1 MARRRKQ
8 THDPR
13 QLSFFDVM
21 ANQIEEIREEN
32 IQDDMREESIPAPA
46 AQVEQEQAVPAMSLQ
61 VEPVKEEERQP
72 EPART
77 EKPFPF
83 PTNDGDKRR
92 LGINGRGDSVYELQ
106 DGSRMYSPN
115 TAIMQFLDGEKRTPE
130 KLFEAGADDYLTIQ
144 EISEFTHTL
153 SLEVQHARQTN
164 LSARNRTK
172 GSQTRNHQRREKRRV
187 HQFGL
192 LDSGSLGAEQPRRT
206 EEAGGER
213 QDSFRSEGVRTAA
226 DGSESPE
233 QRDGTAGEP
242 AGDVGFGD
250 IAEHGHRHEPENYRI
265 TPEDRLGVGGAKTK
279 YTDNVAA
286 IRLLKQLQANGAELA
301 TPEEQKILVR
311 YVGWGGLPQ
320 VFDARNEQW
329 AAEYRELQGLLSPDA
344 YAAARRSTQ
353 DAHYTSETVIRG
365 IYEGLSRLGLGTGKP
380 LYALEPSAGIGNF
393 IGLCPEDFNANFLAV
408 ELDPTTSSIAQY
420 LYPKAQHLN
429 IGFQNSQIRS
439 GGIDAVVGNP
449 PFGNQSLYD
458 PDFPELR
465 KFSVH
470 NYFLAKS
477 INLLR
482 EGGIAAFVVSRYFM
496 DAVDSSAREYISQ
509 YADFLG
515 AVRLPETAFRQNA
528 LTDVTTD
535 IVFFQKNS
543 GEKLH
548 SRDWVNT
555 ASIEVD
561 DLKNGGRRPATVNSY
576 FVENPRQII
585 GTLAF
590 SGGMF
595 EGALNCLPDPAHTDL
610 GQEIAARLDVLPAN
624 CFVPQDENPLNTEV
638 RVRNADFIR
647 SPYFQSLKADALCVE
662 PQSRKIVFKTA
673 AAFGESDYDI
683 FPVKNETARLR
694 LVSMIQIRDTL
705 RELLNTEKSAD
716 ADEGRMTA
724 LRQKLN
730 SQYDAF
736 VKKYGHLNSQTNR
749 GLMRSDPEHSLLESL
764 ELDYDKGLSPETAR
778 KHGGEARPASAKKAA
793 IFRQRVLR
801 PAQVVEHA
809 ETIKDALLIAL
820 RENGRV
826 DFSRMSRLLHRPAE
840 NIQTELRDQGQI
852 FLNPSTEEWEIRDR
866 YLTGNV
872 RAKLARAK
880 EAAQTD
886 ARFAPNV
893 EALSAAMPPDIEA
906 VDIGIRFGSS
916 WVPAQVFADFVEH
929 LHGGKGMQT
938 INYLP
943 TLGRWEASVSI
954 WDASLASSVWGI
966 PEYSAGKIIEALLM
980 NKPIK
985 VQKESGQHDDQGRPI
1000 MVIDQELTAAAMQK
1014 ADEIKQAF
1022 LDWVWT
1028 DDERRD
1034 MLTRLYNEKFNTN
1047 VPPTYDGSHL
1057 ELVGASEAVKLR
1069 PHQKNAVWRAIQ
1081 EGTCLFDHVVGAG
1094 KTLACVAT
1102 VMESKRMGF
1111 LSKPMIVVPNHL
1123 LYQWKDEFYKLYP
1136 DANILVADKN
1146 DFTKQNRE
1154 RLFGRI
1160 ATGDWDAVIVAH
1172 SSFKKIDMPRDV
1184 QEEILREQIDAVI
1197 EAIEASKA
1205 AEGGRATIKQL
1216 EKQREKMEERYNAL
1230 LAGTGE
1236 KDRAVDFADL
1246 GVDALFI
1253 DESHEFKNLAFQTT
1267 MNVSGLGNV
1276 TGSAKALDL
1285 FIKCRYLQ
1293 RQNNGRGVYFMTGT
1307 PISNTIA
1314 EVYTL
1319 QRYMQY
1325 DELKNKDI
1333 EHFDA
1338 WASTFG
1344 QVTSGWELDATGVNY
1359 KLKSR
1364 FAKFQ
1369 NVPELLS
1376 MYRTFADVVTKND
1389 LDEQAKQAG
1398 ERPLTPPIEG
1408 GKPYN
1413 DVVERSPAQA
1423 AYMDK
1428 IIQRM
1433 ENLPKDPRID
1443 NPLKVTNDAR
1453 KAGLDFRLIAPNAD
1467 DYEGSKLNAA
1477 VARIY
1482 DIWRDTT
1489 NDKGTQLV
1497 FCDLSTPK
1505 GGKTPASAQSERQDL
1520 ESGTLIDVDGTLVR
1534 ETPEQEDMAEDDG
1547 DDALAGVVNMDEV
1560 IAMSSGKFSVYDDM
1574 KQKLM
1579 AKGIPADEIAFIHD
1593 ANTDIRKAKL
1603 FSDMNTGRVRIL
1615 LGSTAKMGAGM
1626 NVQKRLVAAHH
1637 LDAPWRPSDLEQ
1649 RNGRIIRQGNMFYE
1663 RNPDT
1668 FTVKIFNYATK
1679 RTYDSRMWQCIEY
1692 KSAAIEQF
1700 RKGDLLQ
1707 RVIDDVASEAANA
1720 AEMKAAA
1727 SGNPLILMQVQL
1739 AADLRKLEA
1748 LYSQHQRSQ
1757 HRMRDRLKYLASTET
1772 RLAKEETL
1780 YAENIRRRDSHTRTV
1795 MEKGKEKILVELT
1808 ADGKTLTAKDSE
1820 KIKDRLLEGVKEVTR
1835 DSSAKFPFGFYRGFE
1850 VSVERAATRMSGKD
1864 GFQLSLLG
1872 AGEREFRPGN
1882 LFYDFE
1888 EKFSLAG
1895 LFQRMDNFLA
1905 RGLDEAVETQRENA
1919 RQEKAEL
1926 ETVKAALGKNFPQQE
1941 ELALARENHS
1951 AVIREL
1957 QRMQDDSSYVSTWTP
1972 KTSLT
1977 DEQPKED
1984 SAAAAVPAAPPQ
1996 KQAHTLK
2003 YGEGEGRT
2011 EYTVSN
2017 QHNGY
2022 TLQNG
2027 YVLRRTY
2034 FNSSIGSLGQ
2044 SLYENGQWHSTATAP
2059 SGMKLKQFETREA
2072 AIQVARNDAAQRGL
2086 EETPPAEAAA
2096 PASTLAGETFRER
2109 LAREGFHPTG
2119 SDFYG
2124 KNDHSRTM
2132 DAGDGG
2138 IFQMRIFQT
2147 ADNQTGLHVQYEKYN
2162 LIDGSRTVDTQ
2173 FGTLDEA
2180 LEFVGGYETLAE
2192 RPAAPAPEETHVR
2205 GMVFSSRPRMR

>member
-13 QLSFFDVM
+13 QLSLFDVM

-92 LGINGRGDSVYELQ
+92 LGVNGRGDSVYELQ

-130 KLFEAGADDYLTIQ
+130 KLFEDGADDYLTIQ
-144 EISEFTHTL
+144 EISEFSHIL
-153 SLEVQHARQTN
+153 SLEAQHARQAN

-172 GSQTRNHQRREKRRV
+172 GSQARNHQRREKRRV

-206 EEAGGER
+206 KEAGGDGDVGFVG
-213 QDSFRSEGVRTAA
+213 DS
-226 DGSESPE
+226 GSTGNHREQGAE
-233 QRDGTAGEP
+233 QRDSPAGEP

-265 TPEDRLGVGGAKTK
+265 TTEDRLGVGGAKTK
-279 YTDNVAA
+279 YADNVAA
-286 IRLLKQLQANGAELA
+286 IRLLKQLQANSAELA

-320 VFDARNEQW
+320 VFDPRNEQW
-329 AAEYRELQGLLSPDA
+329 AAEYREMQGLLAPDI

-365 IYEGLSRLGLGTGKP
+365 IYEGLSRLGLGTGEP
-380 LYALEPSAGIGNF
+380 LRILEPSAGIGNF
-393 IGLCPEDFNANFLAV
+393 IGLCPEHFNAKFLAV
-408 ELDPTTSSIAQY
+408 ELDPTTSAIARY
-420 LYPKAQHLN
+420 LYPKALHIN
-429 IGFQNSQIRS
+429 NGFQNTNNKSTIF
-439 GGIDAVVGNP
+439 DAVVGNP

-477 INLLR
+477 ISLLR
-482 EGGIAAFVVSRYFM
+482 EGGVAAFVVSRYFM
-496 DAVDSSAREYISQ
+496 DAVDSSAREHISQ

-585 GTLAF
+585 GRLAF

-595 EGALNCLPDPAHTDL
+595 EGALACLPDPPHADL
-610 GQEIAARLDVLPAN
+610 GQEIAARLDVLPAD
-624 CFVPQDENPLNTEV
+624 CFVPREENPLNTEV

-716 ADEGRMTA
+716 ADESRMAT

-801 PAQVVEHA
+801 PAQVVEQA

-826 DFSRMSRLLHRPAE
+826 DFSRMARLLQRPAE
-840 NIQTELRDQGQI
+840 DIQAELREQGQI

-929 LHGGKGMQT
+929 LHSGKGMQT

-1172 SSFKKIDMPRDV
+1172 SSFKKIAMPHDV
-1184 QEEILREQIDAVI
+1184 QEEILKEQIDAVI

-1325 DELKNKDI
+1325 DDLKDKDI

-1359 KLKSR
+1359 KLS
-1364 FAKFQ
+1364 FHVQ
-1369 NVPELLS
+1369 I
-1376 MYRTFADVVTKND
+1376 D
-1389 LDEQAKQAG
+1389 L
-1398 ERPLTPPIEG
+1398 
-1408 GKPYN
+1408 
-1413 DVVERSPAQA
+1413 
-1423 AYMDK
+1423 
-1428 IIQRM
+1428 
-1433 ENLPKDPRID
+1433 
-1443 NPLKVTNDAR
+1443 
-1453 KAGLDFRLIAPNAD
+1453 FRLIIF
-1467 DYEGSKLNAA
+1467 YIS
-1477 VARIY
+1477 IY
-1482 DIWRDTT
+1482 YLKSFIQR
-1489 NDKGTQLV
+1489 
-1497 FCDLSTPK
+1497 SP
-1505 GGKTPASAQSERQDL
+1505 GKVPC
-1520 ESGTLIDVDGTLVR
+1520 
-1534 ETPEQEDMAEDDG
+1534 
-1547 DDALAGVVNMDEV
+1547 
-1560 IAMSSGKFSVYDDM
+1560 
-1574 KQKLM
+1574 
-1579 AKGIPADEIAFIHD
+1579 IP
-1593 ANTDIRKAKL
+1593 L
-1603 FSDMNTGRVRIL
+1603 FSGYYS
-1615 LGSTAKMGAGM
+1615 GYPYK
-1626 NVQKRLVAAHH
+1626 
-1637 LDAPWRPSDLEQ
+1637 
-1649 RNGRIIRQGNMFYE
+1649 F
-1663 RNPDT
+1663 
-1668 FTVKIFNYATK
+1668 
-1679 RTYDSRMWQCIEY
+1679 EY
-1692 KSAAIEQF
+1692 
-1700 RKGDLLQ
+1700 
-1707 RVIDDVASEAANA
+1707 
-1720 AEMKAAA
+1720 
-1727 SGNPLILMQVQL
+1727 
-1739 AADLRKLEA
+1739 
-1748 LYSQHQRSQ
+1748 
-1757 HRMRDRLKYLASTET
+1757 
-1772 RLAKEETL
+1772 
-1780 YAENIRRRDSHTRTV
+1780 
-1795 MEKGKEKILVELT
+1795 
-1808 ADGKTLTAKDSE
+1808 
-1820 KIKDRLLEGVKEVTR
+1820 
-1835 DSSAKFPFGFYRGFE
+1835 
-1850 VSVERAATRMSGKD
+1850 
-1864 GFQLSLLG
+1864 
-1872 AGEREFRPGN
+1872 
-1882 LFYDFE
+1882 
-1888 EKFSLAG
+1888 
-1895 LFQRMDNFLA
+1895 
-1905 RGLDEAVETQRENA
+1905 
-1919 RQEKAEL
+1919 
-1926 ETVKAALGKNFPQQE
+1926 
-1941 ELALARENHS
+1941 
-1951 AVIREL
+1951 
-1957 QRMQDDSSYVSTWTP
+1957 
-1972 KTSLT
+1972 
-1977 DEQPKED
+1977 
-1984 SAAAAVPAAPPQ
+1984 
-1996 KQAHTLK
+1996 
-2003 YGEGEGRT
+2003 
-2011 EYTVSN
+2011 
-2017 QHNGY
+2017 
-2022 TLQNG
+2022 
-2027 YVLRRTY
+2027 
-2034 FNSSIGSLGQ
+2034 
-2044 SLYENGQWHSTATAP
+2044 
-2059 SGMKLKQFETREA
+2059 
-2072 AIQVARNDAAQRGL
+2072 
-2086 EETPPAEAAA
+2086 
-2096 PASTLAGETFRER
+2096 
-2109 LAREGFHPTG
+2109 
-2119 SDFYG
+2119 
-2124 KNDHSRTM
+2124 
-2132 DAGDGG
+2132 
-2138 IFQMRIFQT
+2138 
-2147 ADNQTGLHVQYEKYN
+2147 
-2162 LIDGSRTVDTQ
+2162 
-2173 FGTLDEA
+2173 
-2180 LEFVGGYETLAE
+2180 
-2192 RPAAPAPEETHVR
+2192 
-2205 GMVFSSRPRMR
+2205 

>member
-1 MARRRKQ
+1 M
-8 THDPR
+8 
-13 QLSFFDVM
+13 
-21 ANQIEEIREEN
+21 
-32 IQDDMREESIPAPA
+32 
-46 AQVEQEQAVPAMSLQ
+46 
-61 VEPVKEEERQP
+61 
-72 EPART
+72 
-77 EKPFPF
+77 
-83 PTNDGDKRR
+83 
-92 LGINGRGDSVYELQ
+92 
-106 DGSRMYSPN
+106 
-115 TAIMQFLDGEKRTPE
+115 
-130 KLFEAGADDYLTIQ
+130 
-144 EISEFTHTL
+144 
-153 SLEVQHARQTN
+153 
-164 LSARNRTK
+164 
-172 GSQTRNHQRREKRRV
+172 
-187 HQFGL
+187 
-192 LDSGSLGAEQPRRT
+192 
-206 EEAGGER
+206 
-213 QDSFRSEGVRTAA
+213 
-226 DGSESPE
+226 
-233 QRDGTAGEP
+233 
-242 AGDVGFGD
+242 
-250 IAEHGHRHEPENYRI
+250 
-265 TPEDRLGVGGAKTK
+265 
-279 YTDNVAA
+279 
-286 IRLLKQLQANGAELA
+286 
-301 TPEEQKILVR
+301 
-311 YVGWGGLPQ
+311 
-320 VFDARNEQW
+320 
-329 AAEYRELQGLLSPDA
+329 
-344 YAAARRSTQ
+344 
-353 DAHYTSETVIRG
+353 
-365 IYEGLSRLGLGTGKP
+365 
-380 LYALEPSAGIGNF
+380 
-393 IGLCPEDFNANFLAV
+393 
-408 ELDPTTSSIAQY
+408 
-420 LYPKAQHLN
+420 
-429 IGFQNSQIRS
+429 
-439 GGIDAVVGNP
+439 
-449 PFGNQSLYD
+449 
-458 PDFPELR
+458 R

-477 INLLR
+477 ISLLR
-482 EGGIAAFVVSRYFM
+482 EGGVAAFVVSRYFM
-496 DAVDSSAREYISQ
+496 DAVDSSAREHISQ

-576 FVENPRQII
+576 FAENPRQII
-585 GTLAF
+585 GTLAY

-595 EGALNCLPDPAHTDL
+595 EGALACLPDPAHADL
-610 GQEIAARLDVLPAN
+610 GQEIAARLDVLPAD
-624 CFVPQDENPLNTEV
+624 CFVPREENPLNTEV

-716 ADEGRMTA
+716 ADEGRMAT
-724 LRQKLN
+724 LRQRLN
-730 SQYDAF
+730 SQYDTF
-736 VKKYGHLNSQTNR
+736 VRKYGHLNSQTNR

-778 KHGGEARPASAKKAA
+778 KHGGETRPASAKKAA

-840 NIQTELRDQGQI
+840 DIQAELREQGQI

-872 RAKLARAK
+872 RAKLHRAQ
-880 EAAQTD
+880 AAAESD
-886 ARFAPNV
+886 PRFAPNV

-1136 DANILVADKN
+1136 DANILVADKT

-1230 LAGTGE
+1230 LAGTGQ

-1325 DELKNKDI
+1325 DDLKDKDI

-1359 KLKSR
+1359 KLS
-1364 FAKFQ
+1364 FYVQ
-1369 NVPELLS
+1369 I
-1376 MYRTFADVVTKND
+1376 D
-1389 LDEQAKQAG
+1389 LFRVIIFYISICYIKTVIQ
-1398 ERPLTPPIEG
+1398 
-1408 GKPYN
+1408 
-1413 DVVERSPAQA
+1413 RSP
-1423 AYMDK
+1423 
-1428 IIQRM
+1428 
-1433 ENLPKDPRID
+1433 E
-1443 NPLKVTNDAR
+1443 
-1453 KAGLDFRLIAPNAD
+1453 IAP
-1467 DYEGSKLNAA
+1467 
-1477 VARIY
+1477 
-1482 DIWRDTT
+1482 
-1489 NDKGTQLV
+1489 
-1497 FCDLSTPK
+1497 C
-1505 GGKTPASAQSERQDL
+1505 
-1520 ESGTLIDVDGTLVR
+1520 
-1534 ETPEQEDMAEDDG
+1534 
-1547 DDALAGVVNMDEV
+1547 
-1560 IAMSSGKFSVYDDM
+1560 
-1574 KQKLM
+1574 
-1579 AKGIPADEIAFIHD
+1579 IP
-1593 ANTDIRKAKL
+1593 L
-1603 FSDMNTGRVRIL
+1603 FSGYYS
-1615 LGSTAKMGAGM
+1615 GY
-1626 NVQKRLVAAHH
+1626 
-1637 LDAPWRPSDLEQ
+1637 P
-1649 RNGRIIRQGNMFYE
+1649 
-1663 RNPDT
+1663 
-1668 FTVKIFNYATK
+1668 
-1679 RTYDSRMWQCIEY
+1679 Y
-1692 KSAAIEQF
+1692 K
-1700 RKGDLLQ
+1700 
-1707 RVIDDVASEAANA
+1707 
-1720 AEMKAAA
+1720 
-1727 SGNPLILMQVQL
+1727 L
-1739 AADLRKLEA
+1739 A
-1748 LYSQHQRSQ
+1748 
-1757 HRMRDRLKYLASTET
+1757 
-1772 RLAKEETL
+1772 
-1780 YAENIRRRDSHTRTV
+1780 
-1795 MEKGKEKILVELT
+1795 
-1808 ADGKTLTAKDSE
+1808 
-1820 KIKDRLLEGVKEVTR
+1820 
-1835 DSSAKFPFGFYRGFE
+1835 F
-1850 VSVERAATRMSGKD
+1850 
-1864 GFQLSLLG
+1864 
-1872 AGEREFRPGN
+1872 
-1882 LFYDFE
+1882 
-1888 EKFSLAG
+1888 
-1895 LFQRMDNFLA
+1895 
-1905 RGLDEAVETQRENA
+1905 
-1919 RQEKAEL
+1919 
-1926 ETVKAALGKNFPQQE
+1926 
-1941 ELALARENHS
+1941 
-1951 AVIREL
+1951 
-1957 QRMQDDSSYVSTWTP
+1957 
-1972 KTSLT
+1972 
-1977 DEQPKED
+1977 
-1984 SAAAAVPAAPPQ
+1984 
-1996 KQAHTLK
+1996 
-2003 YGEGEGRT
+2003 
-2011 EYTVSN
+2011 
-2017 QHNGY
+2017 
-2022 TLQNG
+2022 
-2027 YVLRRTY
+2027 
-2034 FNSSIGSLGQ
+2034 
-2044 SLYENGQWHSTATAP
+2044 
-2059 SGMKLKQFETREA
+2059 
-2072 AIQVARNDAAQRGL
+2072 
-2086 EETPPAEAAA
+2086 
-2096 PASTLAGETFRER
+2096 
-2109 LAREGFHPTG
+2109 
-2119 SDFYG
+2119 
-2124 KNDHSRTM
+2124 
-2132 DAGDGG
+2132 
-2138 IFQMRIFQT
+2138 
-2147 ADNQTGLHVQYEKYN
+2147 
-2162 LIDGSRTVDTQ
+2162 
-2173 FGTLDEA
+2173 
-2180 LEFVGGYETLAE
+2180 
-2192 RPAAPAPEETHVR
+2192 
-2205 GMVFSSRPRMR
+2205 